1 MSLHNI
7 IAITFPKWL
16 PKPLP
21 DHCLGKIQSGALSV
35 AQQECI
41 KRLSTHLTMR
51 YVWETL
57 AHYNPDQQ
65 ALIDFMEFVRLHPTI
80 INPDDKSNQLTQSRQ
95 RQVMKQISDSSATL
109 LADLELLDPATSAAS
124 DGIEVLISAIFTL
137 EKKLAFQQN
146 GPATIHLARL
156 KDELKQINE
165 DSGIVETIK
174 LLQAASKLAMDTPF
188 DHIPK
193 KIGAKTA
200 PRTKL
205 IKELKYYVRKRFN
218 KPLNQ
223 VIANTVI
230 TAMDLPADSLTED
243 QIRRA

>member
-57 AHYNPDQQ
+57 AHYNPDPQE
-65 ALIDFMEFVRLHPTI
+65 LIDFIELVRLHPTI
-80 INPDDKSNQLTQSRQ
+80 NSPEYKSNQLTQSRQ
-95 RQVMKQISDSSATL
+95 RQVMKQISKSSSKL
-109 LADLELLDPATSAAS
+109 LANLELLDPAASAANS
-124 DGIEVLISAIFTL
+124 GVELLISEIFKL
-137 EKKLAFQQN
+137 EKKLAFEQN
-146 GPATIHLARL
+146 GPATIRLAAM

-165 DSGIVETIK
+165 DNGIVETIK
-174 LLQAASKLAMDTPF
+174 VLQAASKLAMDAPF
-188 DHIPK
+188 DNIPK

-200 PRTKL
+200 PRTIL
-205 IKELKYYVRKRFN
+205 IKE
-218 KPLNQ
+218 
-223 VIANTVI
+223 
-230 TAMDLPADSLTED
+230 
-243 QIRRA
+243 